1 MKCARSSGSSA
12 SLSRRPAAWD
22 NGELPGGEQLKIED
36 YKRKFLV
43 VIDDSPECD
52 RAVTFAAHRVNR
64 TGGTVVL
71 LAVIDSAD
79 FQQFLGVEDVMRA
92 EARNEAERQLD
103 QRIARI
109 NKIGN
114 IRTETVIREGDVIE
128 EIGRVIL
135 GDPTIAVLVLAASTG
150 KEGPGALVTAFASR
164 SGAAALPVLVTIV
177 PGSMTDEQI
186 VAVT

>member
-1 MKCARSSGSSA
+1 MAEEIS
-12 SLSRRPAAWD
+12 
-22 NGELPGGEQLKIED
+22 E

-52 RAVTFAAHRVNR
+52 RAVTFAAHRVKR

-79 FQQFLGVEDVMRA
+79 FQQVLGVEDVMRA
-92 EARNEAERQLD
+92 EAREAAERLLD

-109 NKIGN
+109 TKIGT
-114 IRTETVIREGDVIE
+114 IRTETVIREGQVIE
-128 EIGRVIL
+128 EIERVVL
-135 GDPTIAVLVLAASTG
+135 ADPGIAVLVLAASAG
-150 KEGPGALVTAFASR
+150 KEGPGGLVTSFAGR
-164 SGAAALPVLVTIV
+164 TGGATGLPVLVTIV